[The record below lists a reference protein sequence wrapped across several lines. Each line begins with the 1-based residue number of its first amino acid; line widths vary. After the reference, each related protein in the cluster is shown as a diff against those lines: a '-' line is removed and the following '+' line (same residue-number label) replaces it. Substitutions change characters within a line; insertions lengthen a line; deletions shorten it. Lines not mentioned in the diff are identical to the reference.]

1 MRRTLQALFEAGDA
15 VPGCFD
21 FEVESG
27 KGGGVAAEAGY
38 GRTRPFVE
46 VGQECSFRSFQL
58 VVEK

>member
-1 MRRTLQALFEAGDA
+1 MRRALQALFEAGDA

-27 KGGGVAAEAGY
+27 KGGGVAAETGF
-38 GRTRPFVE
+38 GRARPFVE
-46 VGQECSFRSFQL
+46 GGEECSFHSFQL